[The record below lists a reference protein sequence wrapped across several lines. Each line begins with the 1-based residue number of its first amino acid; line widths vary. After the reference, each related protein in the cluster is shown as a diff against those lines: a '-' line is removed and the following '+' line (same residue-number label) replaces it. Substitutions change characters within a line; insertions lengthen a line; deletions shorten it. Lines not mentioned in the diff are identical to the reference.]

1 MRINTNLNAMIA
13 TNQMSKNTALAG
25 SSMEKLSTGLRITK
39 AGDDAAGL
47 AVSEKMRAQIRGME
61 QAERNVQDGISMV
74 QTAEGA
80 LEEAG
85 NIAQRMRELGVQAGN
100 DTLSAEDRT
109 KVKEELKDIV
119 TIQIVSFPQ
128 EGMYAYKNGVELVEE
143 GLKMG
148 ADCVGAI
155 PHFEYAKEFGVK
167 HVYGSVDEMLAD
179 ENIDIV
185 YIATPHNSHYEF
197 LMKALQSGKHVF
209 CEKAITV
216 NDTQLEEAVKLAA
229 EKKLVI
235 CDGMTLYHMPIFKK
249 LKEIVDS
256 GKLGPVKMIQ
266 VNFGSC
272 KEYDVTN
279 RFFSKELAGG
289 ALLDIGVYATSFA
302 RFFMKSKPDTILTTA
317 NYFET
322 GVDETSGIILRNP
335 DGQMA
340 VMALTM
346 RAKQP
351 KRGVVACEDGFIEIY
366 NYPRGDKATITY
378 TSDGHTET
386 IEAGET
392 AYALD
397 YEVED
402 MQNYVLNGGSE
413 EYLTY
418 SRDVMS
424 VLTDIRKQWG
434 MIYPFE

>member
-1 MRINTNLNAMIA
+1 MFRYGI
-13 TNQMSKNTALAG
+13 
-25 SSMEKLSTGLRITK
+25 LSTASIIDRFI
-39 AGDDAAGL
+39 AG
-47 AVSEKMRAQIRGME
+47 IRE
-61 QAERNVQDGISMV
+61 SQDSY
-74 QTAEGA
+74 
-80 LEEAG
+80 
-85 NIAQRMRELGVQAGN
+85 VQAIASRNLETAKKAAKRLNIENYYVSYG
-100 DTLSAEDRT
+100 
-109 KVKEELKDIV
+109 ELLC
-119 TIQIVSFPQ
+119 
-128 EGMYAYKNGVELVEE
+128 AN
-143 GLKMG
+143 
-148 ADCVGAI
+148 
-155 PHFEYAKEFGVK
+155 
-167 HVYGSVDEMLAD
+167 
-179 ENIDIV
+179 NIDIV

-197 LMKALQSGKHVF
+197 LMKALQSGKNVF

-216 NDTQLEEAVKLAA
+216 NDTQLEEAVKLAK
-229 EKKLVI
+229 EKNLVI
-235 CDGMTLYHMPIFKK
+235 CDGMTLYHMPVFKK
-249 LKEIVDS
+249 MKEIVDS

-378 TSDGHTET
+378 TNDGHTET

-397 YEVED
+397 
-402 MQNYVLNGGSE
+402 
-413 EYLTY
+413 
-418 SRDVMS
+418 
-424 VLTDIRKQWG
+424 
-434 MIYPFE
+434 